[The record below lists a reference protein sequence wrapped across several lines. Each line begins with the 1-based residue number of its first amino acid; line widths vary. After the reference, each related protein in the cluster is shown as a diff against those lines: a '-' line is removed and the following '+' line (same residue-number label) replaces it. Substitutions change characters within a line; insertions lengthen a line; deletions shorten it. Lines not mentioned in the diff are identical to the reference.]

1 MADFVP
7 RPSGSGGGGG
17 GGVSVGTVAVAGGPT
32 TTPTAVS
39 PVTGAAVVAVPSP
52 APFAGIVDIK
62 RPEEVL
68 RSALEDEVK
77 FAVLIGLIEV
87 GQVSNREVVDTVL
100 HLVRYY
106 RFQRSGSGWERMLVR
121 LNLANSRRRDG
132 MMIRV
137 HMQWTVDTHTLDTD
151 TRSARAPQTNNR

>member
-1 MADFVP
+1 MADFLP

-17 GGVSVGTVAVAGGPT
+17 ISGGTVAVAGGPT
-32 TTPTAVS
+32 TATTTAVTPT
-39 PVTGAAVVAVPSP
+39 TAVVAVQSP
-52 APFAGIVDIK
+52 PPPPFAGIVDIK

-100 HLVRYY
+100 HLVR
-106 RFQRSGSGWERMLVR
+106 
-121 LNLANSRRRDG
+121 
-132 MMIRV
+132 
-137 HMQWTVDTHTLDTD
+137 
-151 TRSARAPQTNNR
+151 